1 MNKELVKFI
10 ELCLADGEISEKERK
25 VIFRKAEEL
34 GVPKDECEII
44 LEGLVLKNAKVNN
57 KPFKT
62 LAKQQMEISN
72 KSYTKEEF
80 AKIGAGLSSAYEE
93 ELEKQAE
100 KEKEKEKER
109 EKESKK
115 TGVFAFNSLDSKLLF
130 WGIVGIVGSLFFM
143 GGEKITET
151 PSDEPFALWQLLLG
165 IVFVGWVLAKWI
177 DE

>member
-1 MNKELVKFI
+1 MNKELIKFI
-10 ELCLADGEISEKERK
+10 ELCLADGEISDKERE
-25 VIFRKAEEL
+25 VIYRKAEEF
-34 GVPKDECEII
+34 GIPIDECEII
-44 LEGLVLKNAKVNN
+44 LEGLVLKNAEVNN

-62 LAKQQMEISN
+62 LAQRRIEISN

-80 AKIGAGLSSAYEE
+80 AKIGAGLSSAYEK

-100 KEKEKEKER
+100 KEKEKEKE
-109 EKESKK
+109 SKK
-115 TGVFAFNSLDSKLLF
+115 TGVFGFNSLDSKLLF
-130 WGIVGIVGSLFFM
+130 WGIVGIVGALFFM

>member
-25 VIFRKAEEL
+25 VIFRKAEEF

-44 LEGLVLKNAKVNN
+44 LEGLVL
-57 KPFKT
+57 
-62 LAKQQMEISN
+62 QQMEISN
-72 KSYTKEEF
+72 KSYTKKEF
-80 AKIGAGLSSAYEE
+80 VKIGALSSAYEE

-100 KEKEKEKER
+100 KEKE
-109 EKESKK
+109 SKK
-115 TGVFAFNSLDSKLLF
+115 PGVFGFNSLDSKLLF

-143 GGEKITET
+143 AGEKITEAPT
-151 PSDEPFALWQLLLG
+151 EPGALWQVLLG
-165 IVFVGWVLAKWI
+165 IVFIGWVLAKWI